1 MNCNLRGLLFYVGS
15 ISQPKF
21 SPPNL
26 AAIAQLFRHGF
37 LESDT
42 QRMNNWK
49 FFEDLKDEGH
59 GMLSSGPTPGS
70 QRLVINLNS
79 DRNRVLDYA
88 LDH

>member
-1 MNCNLRGLLFYVGS
+1 
-15 ISQPKF
+15 
-21 SPPNL
+21 
-26 AAIAQLFRHGF
+26 
-37 LESDT
+37 
-42 QRMNNWK
+42 MNNWN

-79 DRNRVLDYA
+79 DRNQALDYA